1 MSSLN
6 SSQGYFFVCMCF
18 GFLFLLFVVCG
29 FCGFFFFLV
38 AGGGEEK
45 GTYFKNIWKILRGQ
59 TKKRHFLFWSF
70 EISHAA
76 VCFGKVLI

>member
-1 MSSLN
+1 MVS
-6 SSQGYFFVCMCF
+6 V
-18 GFLFLLFVVCG
+18 
-29 FCGFFFFLV
+29 FFFFLA

-59 TKKRHFLFWSF
+59 TKKRHFLFWKF